1 VNRDSTFF
9 EKLALLAL
17 SGLSVVSLTWI
28 ALAAMKLEGM
38 DPNAATLIGGIATGL
53 VAFSKDIVTAI
64 RGYTMSAQLG
74 KVTDQLA
81 ASGPAAD
88 LTAVQ
93 PVKVMNAP
101 DDPVPTTEGEK
112 P

>member
-1 VNRDSTFF
+1 
-9 EKLALLAL
+9 
-17 SGLSVVSLTWI
+17 
-28 ALAAMKLEGM
+28 
-38 DPNAATLIGGIATGL
+38 
-53 VAFSKDIVTAI
+53 
-64 RGYTMSAQLG
+64 MSAQLG